1 MYLTSVYVCHV
12 PDYVVVVVVVVVSA
26 IGGNPV
32 SISIQYMSDNCV
44 YSQTHLNQIS
54 ISGNSIFHQDPGNL
68 CLLVPC

>member
-12 PDYVVVVVVVVVSA
+12 PDYVVVVVVVSA

>member
-12 PDYVVVVVVVVVSA
+12 PDYVVVVVVSA

-32 SISIQYMSDNCV
+32 SISIQYMSDNYCV

-54 ISGNSIFHQDPGNL
+54 TRHSKAKKKKVKKRGK
-68 CLLVPC
+68 